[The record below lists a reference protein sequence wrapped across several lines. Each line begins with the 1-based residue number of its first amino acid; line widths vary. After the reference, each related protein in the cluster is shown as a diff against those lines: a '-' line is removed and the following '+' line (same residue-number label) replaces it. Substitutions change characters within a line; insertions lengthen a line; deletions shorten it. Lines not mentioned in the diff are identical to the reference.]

1 MEAETPHN
9 IKLPKKLSVKVL
21 IKLFQKFAG
30 VQGAAPPAHPAL
42 RRGRNPPK
50 KGTYRM
56 KLILASQ
63 SPRRKEI
70 LENLGLEFEIV
81 TSDADESSSVTDPY
95 RLVEELS
102 RRKGKAVRELLLSQG
117 RDLRDTVIIASDTV
131 VSIDGDILG
140 KPRDKKDAE
149 RMLKLLS
156 GREHEVV
163 SGICLIGKDTLG
175 TSHEITK
182 VIFDEMDEKTIDSY
196 IEKAQPYDKAGAY
209 AIQGLASAYISGI
222 KGDYFNVVGL
232 PVHAL
237 CQLFAKMF
245 KENLL

>member
-1 MEAETPHN
+1 M
-9 IKLPKKLSVKVL
+9 
-21 IKLFQKFAG
+21 
-30 VQGAAPPAHPAL
+30 
-42 RRGRNPPK
+42 R
-50 KGTYRM
+50 
-56 KLILASQ
+56 LILASK
-63 SPRRKEI
+63 SPRRREI

-81 TSDADESSSVTDPY
+81 TADTDESSDLTSPY
-95 RLVEELS
+95 ALVEELS
-102 RRKGKAVRELLLSQG
+102 RRKGEAVRELLLSQG
-117 RDLRDTVIIASDTV
+117 QDLTDTVIIASDTV
-131 VSIDGDILG
+131 VSIDGEILG
-140 KPRDKKDAE
+140 KPRDKADAE

-175 TSHEITK
+175 VSHEITK
-182 VIFDEMDEKTIDSY
+182 VVFDELDQETIDAY
-196 IEKAQPYDKAGAY
+196 VEKAQPYDKAGAY
-209 AIQGLASAYISGI
+209 AIQGLASAYVSGI

>member
-1 MEAETPHN
+1 M
-9 IKLPKKLSVKVL
+9 
-21 IKLFQKFAG
+21 
-30 VQGAAPPAHPAL
+30 
-42 RRGRNPPK
+42 R
-50 KGTYRM
+50 
-56 KLILASQ
+56 LILASK
-63 SPRRKEI
+63 SPRRREI

-81 TSDADESSSVTDPY
+81 TADTDESSDLTNPY
-95 RLVEELS
+95 ALVEELS
-102 RRKGKAVRELLLSQG
+102 RRKGEAVRELLLSQG
-117 RDLRDTVIIASDTV
+117 QDLTDTVIIASDTV
-131 VSIDGDILG
+131 VSIDGEILG
-140 KPRDKKDAE
+140 KPRDKADAE

-175 TSHEITK
+175 VSHEITK
-182 VIFDEMDEKTIDSY
+182 VVFDELDQETIDAY
-196 IEKAQPYDKAGAY
+196 VEKAQPYDKAGAY
-209 AIQGLASAYISGI
+209 AIQGLASAYVSGI